1 MKVTRK
7 KSSGKKSKKLMNT
20 QQTPTNN
27 NGDKD
32 LHEITEMT
40 EAIARADSEFPAA
53 SSSNRSTQPPLDAET
68 LEQLRLILG
77 QDTPQMLAG
86 LIEIYLENTPQLLED
101 LRQAIES
108 KDQWQQ
114 VVDTL
119 KANSIAFGAV
129 KLCAL
134 CEELAANETAE
145 GTIAKLAEIEAEY
158 ERVEAALK
166 AEWHRLYQLRLKTDI
181 FFPTGSYKNI
191 GFYPKS
197 THGSSPT
204 HHARPK

>member
-1 MKVTRK
+1 
-7 KSSGKKSKKLMNT
+7 MNT
-20 QQTPTNN
+20 QQIPTNN

-40 EAIARADSEFPAA
+40 EATARANSEFPAN
-53 SSSNRSTQPPLDAET
+53 SSSNMSTQPPLDAET

-86 LIEIYLENTPQLLED
+86 LIENYLENTPQLLED
-101 LRQAIES
+101 LRQAIEES
-108 KDQWQQ
+108 EDEWQQ

-129 KLCAL
+129 RLCAL
-134 CEELAANETAE
+134 CEELEANKTIEDA
-145 GTIAKLAEIEAEY
+145 IAKLAEIEAEY
-158 ERVEAALK
+158 ERVESALK
-166 AEWHRLYQLRLKTDI
+166 VEWHRLYQLRLKTDI

-191 GFYPKS
+191 GFYPPKS
-197 THGSSPT
+197 TRSPSPIHRT
-204 HHARPK
+204 RPK

>member
-1 MKVTRK
+1 
-7 KSSGKKSKKLMNT
+7 MNT
-20 QQTPTNN
+20 QQTPTNNN

-32 LHEITEMT
+32 LHEITKMT
-40 EAIARADSEFPAA
+40 ETTAQANSEFPTD
-53 SSSNRSTQPPLDAET
+53 SSSNTSTQPPIDAET
-68 LEQLRLILG
+68 LEQLRLMLG

-86 LIEIYLENTPQLLED
+86 LIENYLENTPPLLED
-101 LRQAIES
+101 LRQAIE
-108 KDQWQQ
+108 KGENQWQQ
-114 VVDTL
+114 IVDTL

-129 KLCAL
+129 RLCAL
-134 CEELAANETAE
+134 GEELEASETVEDA
-145 GTIAKLAEIEAEY
+145 IAKLAEIEAEY

-197 THGSSPT
+197 THRSSPT
-204 HHARPK
+204 DRTRSK